1 MKTLREVKTCVKLEN
16 EPAPEEV
23 VIMEHDEVRKRRV
36 LLLVVCLICFHS
48 GGCYIVSTRGI

>member
-1 MKTLREVKTCVKLEN
+1 MKSPREVKTCVKLEN

-36 LLLVVCLICFHS
+36 LLLGLIF
-48 GGCYIVSTRGI
+48 